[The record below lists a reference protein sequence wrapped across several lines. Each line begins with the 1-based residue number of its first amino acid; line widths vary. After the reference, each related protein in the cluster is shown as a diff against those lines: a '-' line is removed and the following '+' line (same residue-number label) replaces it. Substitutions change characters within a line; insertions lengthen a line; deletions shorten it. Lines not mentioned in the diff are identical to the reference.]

1 MFLELNSRIYNNV
14 LKTEVS
20 DTDTNIGLVVQ
31 IRAFPTVGAGLGDTK
46 QSNV

>member
-1 MFLELNSRIYNNV
+1 MFLELNSRIYV
-14 LKTEVS
+14 LNSKVS
-20 DTDTNIGLVVQ
+20 DNATNIGHVVQ